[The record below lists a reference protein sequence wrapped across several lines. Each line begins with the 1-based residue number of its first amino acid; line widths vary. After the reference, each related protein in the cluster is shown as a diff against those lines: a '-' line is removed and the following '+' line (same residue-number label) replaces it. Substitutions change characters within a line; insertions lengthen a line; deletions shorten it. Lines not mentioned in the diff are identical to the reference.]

1 MGPGRPAGC
10 AGLPQANVNLSD
22 VYLSLNEYI
31 IRR

>member
-1 MGPGRPAGC
+1 MGPGRPARC
-10 AGLPQANVNLSD
+10 AGLAHANVNLSD